1 MIMKI
6 KQWFAGMA
14 YAVLGWI
21 AFTCGFNIVGQ
32 FENMMNFTGKDFIES
47 FAFFIV
53 SIAGFVL
60 MPYLLFHF
68 VDRGIQDKWKNKPVD
83 KPVEPVEKEL
93 CDEGA

>member
-21 AFTCGFNIVGQ
+21 ALTCGFNIIGQ
-32 FENMMNFTGKDFIES
+32 FENMMNLTGKDFIES

-53 SIAGFVL
+53 SIVGFAL
-60 MPYLLFHF
+60 LPYLLFHF
-68 VDRGIQDKWKNKPVD
+68 VDRGIQDKWKVKPVE
-83 KPVEPVEKEL
+83 KPVEPIVEEIY
-93 CDEGA
+93 DEEA